1 MTYVTKKMLLDLN
14 EKLEEENS
22 SAELQHSNLLD
33 EDLNILE
40 VDESTRLEVALSKIS
55 SDVPRGDGT
64 IDLATLDNYW
74 LGMVWA
80 IRSHNL
86 PDGEQLARQWSM
98 QSDLRFTEE
107 GFRDAWNAY
116 DSTHENPIGIGSV
129 YKLAQEFDAR
139 KNKLSFLEKL
149 RGWSSTGES
158 EAMEKKMLEDKFVLD
173 DLALLGQWTNF
184 YASHGVG
191 KTLMTIRLLKDAI
204 ESGVLDGRQVFYVN
218 ADDNYKGSVEKLA
231 IAEELG
237 IEMLLPHRND
247 FDPDMLVSEMREAA
261 KKDEARNI
269 IIVLDTLKKFADLM
283 DKTKGTA
290 FGKVARHFVQAGGT
304 LICLAHTNKHKDSD
318 GKSVYSG
325 TTDIADDSDC
335 VYIID
340 KLDEDQVSGSQ
351 TIVFR
356 NEKSRGNVIDEKSFS
371 YYKHQGAPYAD
382 FLETIE
388 AIDPEAAE
396 LARKTAESYKRLKKD
411 NRIVGSIKEALE
423 EDKTLALTNLMEI
436 VHERSGRTIA
446 DCREVADRYSG
457 DHWDEFVFWKISSG
471 INNRKALAVLPNPFG
486 NPKTQKPEEP
496 S

>member
-204 ESGVLDGRQVFYVN
+204 ESDVLDGRQVFYVN

-247 FDPDMLVSEMREAA
+247 FDPDMLISEMREAA
-261 KKDEARNI
+261 KKNEARNI

-371 YYKHQGAPYAD
+371 YYKHQGASYAD

-411 NRIVGSIKEALE
+411 NRIVGLIKEALE

-436 VHERSGRTIA
+436 VRERSGISIA

-471 INNRKALAVLPNPFG
+471 TNNRKTLAVLPNPFG